1 MSKTRLKK
9 ELSTFTNEQ
18 LVEVIL
24 SAYDSS
30 KEAKAYFEFFLNPDA
45 DAFIEKKTEEIA
57 REIRR
62 VRRGRIAKFR
72 GSFIRATIKGVADY
86 GIGPEYVANLMYKT
100 LVMLAEAYNYFY
112 YSATQLNAVGK
123 LAADYLRYANDH
135 EILSEAT
142 ANIDSLCNGDIGNKE
157 IRSLLREAAGIK

>member
-45 DAFIEKKTEEIA
+45 DAFIEKKTEAIAKEIK
-57 REIRR
+57 R

-72 GSFIRATIKGVADY
+72 SSYIRGIIRGVADY
-86 GIGPEYVANLMYKT
+86 GIGPEYVADLMYKT
-100 LVMLAEAYNYFY
+100 LIMLAEAYRYLYF
-112 YSATQLNAVGK
+112 SATQFNAVGK

-135 EILSEAT
+135 EILSGAT
-142 ANIDSLCNGDIGNKE
+142 ANIDSLCNSSIGNKE
-157 IRSLLREAAGIK
+157 IRSVIREAARI